1 MNYLSLHKSMPNE
14 YPEPTLLEN
23 NPDYYKEEDNNKKTE
38 SK

>member
-1 MNYLSLHKSMPNE
+1 MPNE